1 MLRFRRYVRCMANTG
16 TSSAARPAKTPFG
29 PATVV
34 ERLSLPQRVGDQR
47 FTSLVELLET
57 SGGERLLRVA
67 YSTDGIVR
75 RGPVTIRA
83 RDLERLRRALEK
95 APVLAELL
103 EGGA

>member
-1 MLRFRRYVRCMANTG
+1 MANTE
-16 TSSAARPAKTPFG
+16 SSAARPAATPFG

-34 ERLSLPQRVGDQR
+34 ERLSLPQRVGDRR

-57 SGGERLLRVA
+57 GGGERLLRVA
-67 YSTDGIVR
+67 YTTDGVVR

-95 APVLAELL
+95 APALSGLL
-103 EGGA
+103 EGDA

>member
-1 MLRFRRYVRCMANTG
+1 MANTE
-16 TSSAARPAKTPFG
+16 SSTARPAATPFG

-34 ERLSLPQRVGDQR
+34 ERLSLPQRVGDRR

-57 SGGERLLRVA
+57 GGGERLLRVA
-67 YSTDGIVR
+67 YTTDGVVR

-95 APVLAELL
+95 APALSGLL
-103 EGGA
+103 EGDA